1 MAKPE
6 TFNKKELEKRKA
18 QKKKEKEERKE
29 KRKEESKGGKSL
41 DDMMAYVDEWGNITS
56 TPPDAS
62 RKKDTIATSD
72 IVIGSRNIGKQAGP
86 SMRTGRVTFFNTS
99 KGFGFIRDDESGES
113 VFVHTKSLS
122 DAITENDRVS
132 FTTEQGPKGLNALGV
147 KLLK

>member
-41 DDMMAYVDEWGNITS
+41 EDMMAYVDEWGNITS

-62 RKKDTIATSD
+62 RKKDTIAASD
-72 IVIGSRNIGKQAGP
+72 IVIGSRNVGKQAGP
-86 SMRTGRVTFFNTS
+86 SVRTGRVTFFNTS

-113 VFVHTKSLS
+113 VFMHSKSLS
-122 DAITENDRVS
+122 EPVTENDKVS
-132 FTTEQGPKGLNALGV
+132 FTTEHGPKGLNALGV

>member
-41 DDMMAYVDEWGNITS
+41 DDMLAYVDEWGNITS

-62 RKKDTIATSD
+62 RKKDTIAAAD

-86 SMRTGRVTFFNTS
+86 SARTGRVTFFNTS

-113 VFVHTKSLS
+113 VFMHTKSLS
-122 DAITENDRVS
+122 EPVTENDRVS
-132 FTTEQGPKGLNALGV
+132 FTTEHGPKG
-147 KLLK
+147 